1 MRDALAVSNA
11 PVMASHSNAA
21 TLAPHPRNV
30 PDDVLAEV
38 GRRGGI
44 VMAVFFPGFVVA
56 ETAAAMLEM
65 FASWRRIREEL
76 TGDEAAIDRRMAEIE
91 AGLDL
96 DLGTVASVVDH
107 IEHIAEVAGVDA
119 VGLGS
124 DFDGMTMTPHGLEDV
139 SCYPA
144 ITDEL
149 LRRGWSEAN
158 IRKVLGDNM
167 LRVLEDA
174 HAVAGF

>member
-1 MRDALAVSNA
+1 M
-11 PVMASHSNAA
+11 
-21 TLAPHPRNV
+21 
-30 PDDVLAEV
+30 PDDVLAEI

-44 VMAVFFPGFVVA
+44 VMAVFFPGFVVP

-65 FASWRRIREEL
+65 FVTWRRLRKTL
-76 TGDEAAIDRRMAEIE
+76 AGDEAAIGARMAEIE
-91 AGLDL
+91 AGLQL
-96 DLGTVASVVDH
+96 DLGTVSSVVDH
-107 IEHIAEVAGVDA
+107 IEHIADVAGVDA

-124 DFDGMTMTPHGLEDV
+124 DFDGMTMTPSGLEDV

-149 LRRGWSEAN
+149 LQRGWSEPD
-158 IRKVLGDNM
+158 IRKVLGENM

-174 HAVAGF
+174 HAVAE